1 MTWDIMV
8 RLFNLLS
15 ASRAVKSAHFMNR
28 ADLLKLQERR
38 WRTVARYALQV
49 SPFYR
54 RHLAGINVERC
65 EITDIPPLT
74 KELLVENWDDIVPD
88 KRLRRAALDAFL
100 HDPKNWGRLLHGR
113 WMVSTTSGTT
123 GAAFSIPHDIASVDW
138 GHACQNLRN
147 SACPHTSTQPRL
159 FRRRL
164 KVIAFVTASSPSIS
178 AALFA
183 TRPWVGAL
191 FCRYHRINITAPW
204 NEILAEVQRIQP
216 DAMYGY
222 ASLFGRLAQA
232 QLQGELDISLSKDRG
247 YIWAGGDAVT
257 PGIRDLCRRA
267 FGIEPYNSYGCG
279 EVLGMARQ
287 WRGME
292 HMLSH
297 DDMVVLEA
305 VDAADQP
312 VPDGVLSDHALVTP
326 LINKALPLLRYR
338 INDRVKLAPPLDERW
353 PFKRVEQIIGRSTMC
368 YVFKTPERRVFIGT
382 NFLFL
387 MDERQDVAVFQ
398 FRQTGLDS
406 VECLFV
412 PQPGGDEAVLLRGLE
427 AMMRRCLDDS
437 GCADVKCTARIVA
450 QLSPDPRTGK
460 VEQNVPLPDET
471 A

>member
-1 MTWDIMV
+1 MS
-8 RLFNLLS
+8 RLLNLLR
-15 ASRAVKSAHFMNR
+15 ARRAVKDAHFMSR

-38 WRTVARYALQV
+38 WRAMARYALEV

-54 RHLAGINVERC
+54 RHLAGIDLERC
-65 EITDIPPLT
+65 QITDIPPMT
-74 KELLVENWDDIVPD
+74 KELMVENWDEIVPD
-88 KRLRRAALDAFL
+88 KRLRRAELEKFL
-100 HDPKNWGRLLHGR
+100 HDPKNWGTLLHGR

-123 GAAFSIPHDIASVDW
+123 GPGFAVPHDIASVDW

-147 SACPHTSTQPRL
+147 SASPHSASQPPLPL

-164 KVIAFVTASSPSIS
+164 KVLAFVTATSPSVS
-178 AALFA
+178 AALYA
-183 TRPWVGAL
+183 TRPWIGAL
-191 FCRYHRINITAPW
+191 FCTYHRINITAPW
-204 NEILAEVQRIQP
+204 SEILAEVQRIQP
-216 DAMYGY
+216 DAMMGY

-232 QLQGELDISLSKDRG
+232 QLNGELTLRMPKDKG

-267 FGIEPYNSYGCG
+267 FGIEPFNMYGCG
-279 EVLGMARQ
+279 ETLGIARQ

-292 HMLSH
+292 HLHCH
-297 DDMVVLEA
+297 DDMLVFEA

-338 INDRVKLAPPLDERW
+338 VHDRVKLGPVDAHW
-353 PFKRVEQIIGRSTMC
+353 PFKRIEQIIGRSTMC

-382 NFLFL
+382 NFLFF
-387 MDERQDVAVFQ
+387 MDEQQEVSIYQ
-398 FRQTGLDS
+398 FRQTAPDA

-412 PQPGGDEAVLLRGLE
+412 PQPGVDVPVLQQQLE
-427 AMMRRCLDDS
+427 TLMRRCLDDG
-437 GCADVKCTARIVA
+437 GCTTVKCSARTVA